1 MLGSCH
7 GSNCGPHHH
16 QRSEAVD
23 TLATHYLILF
33 CSVSFV
39 PLQKRLHELKGRRL
53 DAKAA
58 VPKAHLGNAKLT
70 KKMFVGGT
78 GELTDADF
86 QEHFSQ
92 YGEIEDAAVG
102 FLCMVWAGG

>member
-1 MLGSCH
+1 MLF
-7 GSNCGPHHH
+7 
-16 QRSEAVD
+16 
-23 TLATHYLILF
+23 L
-33 CSVSFV
+33 
-39 PLQKRLHELKGRRL
+39 LQKRLHELKGRRL

-86 QEHFSQ
+86 QQHFSQ

-102 FLCMVWAGG
+102 LGMSYGRRL